1 MFHPIEDAIKDLQA
15 GKMVIVCDDEDR
27 ENEGDLLAIA
37 EYVTPETINFMTKV
51 GRGLVCMPVMESLAQ
66 KLELAPMTMHNTDK
80 LATAFTVS
88 VDHKETSTGI
98 SAFERAFT
106 IQKMLN
112 KSAVSDDFARPG
124 HIFPLIAKN
133 DGVFERNGHTE
144 AAVDFARL
152 AGAQPA
158 GVICEIM
165 NDDGSMARVPDLEKI
180 AESYDLKMVTIKQL
194 IDYRLKQ
201 ESEVKREA
209 DIQLPTKFGSFRTIV
224 YTDKRDGKESIA
236 CIKGNPSQESSVLL
250 RIHSEC
256 LTGDVFGSHRCDCGP
271 QLHTALERM
280 EQEGSG
286 ILLYMRQEGRGI
298 GLVNKLKAYE
308 LQEQGFDTVEANE
321 ALGFEADCRDYYVAA
336 QMIKDLGVKNIRLM
350 TNNPQ
355 KINDL
360 QKHGI
365 TIDERVPLHV
375 SETKENIAY
384 LQTKQEKMGHLLNI
398 TGVEQA

>member
-1 MFHPIEDAIKDLQA
+1 MMFTGIVEELGTIEKISQLNRTLELTVSASEVTKDMKLGDSIAVNGVCLTVTDFSEDYFTMDVMPETFHHTSLSLLKHQSSINLERALLADDRFGGHFVSGHVDGVGEVINKTKAENAIEIQISLSADLAKFVLMKGSIAIDGVSLTVFGIENNILTISIIPHTAKETVLGSIDGGDIVNVEADMLAKHLHAFLHAQVEIDIIFINEGSFTMFLVIEDAIKNLQE

-152 AGAQPA
+152 A
-158 GVICEIM
+158 
-165 NDDGSMARVPDLEKI
+165 
-180 AESYDLKMVTIKQL
+180 
-194 IDYRLKQ
+194 
-201 ESEVKREA
+201 
-209 DIQLPTKFGSFRTIV
+209 
-224 YTDKRDGKESIA
+224 
-236 CIKGNPSQESSVLL
+236 
-250 RIHSEC
+250 
-256 LTGDVFGSHRCDCGP
+256 
-271 QLHTALERM
+271 
-280 EQEGSG
+280 
-286 ILLYMRQEGRGI
+286 
-298 GLVNKLKAYE
+298 
-308 LQEQGFDTVEANE
+308 
-321 ALGFEADCRDYYVAA
+321 
-336 QMIKDLGVKNIRLM
+336 
-350 TNNPQ
+350 
-355 KINDL
+355 
-360 QKHGI
+360 
-365 TIDERVPLHV
+365 
-375 SETKENIAY
+375 
-384 LQTKQEKMGHLLNI
+384 
-398 TGVEQA
+398 